1 MNYEMDNEYSI
12 APEVIKDGVAKAPA
26 DVYSFGCVVNEI
38 FSEKESYADYSF
50 ATVDDVHSIFNILYL
65 VLSILIEWI
74 ETHNS

>member
-1 MNYEMDNEYSI
+1 M
-12 APEVIKDGVAKAPA
+12 APELASGVRVTSTL

-50 ATVDDVHSIFNILYL
+50 ATVDDVHSIFILLYL

>member
-1 MNYEMDNEYSI
+1 M
-12 APEVIKDGVAKAPA
+12 IKDGVAKEVLNNQEYDLSA

-50 ATVDDVHSIFNILYL
+50 ATVDEVHTIFILLYL

>member
-1 MNYEMDNEYSI
+1 M
-12 APEVIKDGVAKAPA
+12 APEFFTGENTDIKA

-50 ATVDDVHSIFNILYL
+50 ATVDDVNLLYILSYL